1 MATTQA
7 KAQIMPFNN
16 WQGILRQFLPVAVV
30 ASTQILSFGFLSSSP
45 AFSQIVPDNTL
56 SVPSQVTIDG
66 NVHTIEGGTEAG
78 SNLFHSF
85 QDFSVPTGAEA
96 FFNNAATVENI
107 LTRVTGGNVS
117 HIDGLIRAN
126 GTANLFL
133 LNPNGLVF
141 GPNARLD
148 IGGSFFGSTANS
160 IQLSD
165 GSFFSAT
172 DPQAPPL
179 LTINV
184 PVGLQFAGN
193 SGTVEVQGEGP
204 RLATVRGMQGLI
216 DRSSLVPNL
225 EVSPGRT
232 LALIGTSVNL
242 TGSTVSALDG
252 QLELSSPRTG
262 TVALTPQ
269 GEGWDFNYT
278 DISAWGDVRL
288 SQQAL
293 ADASGDRGSLRVRA
307 GNFELRDGS
316 LLLLEN
322 RGATPQAGGIRIEA
336 ADTVLATGTTANGR
350 FASGIVTQTRGE
362 GKGADVAIEAD
373 RLTLERG
380 AIFQS
385 VTVGAGNAG
394 AWQANVR
401 SRIEIAGAS
410 PINGGRSTWSVVTR
424 GDGSAGD
431 ITLANQ
437 RLRLVDGGFMRSRT
451 EGSGRSGNIS
461 IAADWVELTGNLP
474 EAIGN
479 PNIIVGSIIGVSS
492 LGTGDA
498 GDIEIDTARLIL
510 SDGGRLNSAG
520 FAEGDGGNIVI
531 SATEEIDIR
540 GRSRYN
546 QPSRLNASV
555 GPARPRLRQQFGLP
569 DIPSGRAGNIVI
581 DTPNLRVSDGAVIA
595 VANRGIQ
602 DAGTLQI
609 RANAIRLD
617 NEGVLTAD
625 TTSGEGGNIVL
636 DTQTLQLRGGS
647 LISTEAGGTG
657 NGGNIA
663 INTETLALLEDSNIT
678 ANAFEGQGGN
688 IQIETQGLFLSPN
701 SGITP
706 S

>member
-1 MATTQA
+1 
-7 KAQIMPFNN
+7 MPFNN

>member
-1 MATTQA
+1 VATTQA